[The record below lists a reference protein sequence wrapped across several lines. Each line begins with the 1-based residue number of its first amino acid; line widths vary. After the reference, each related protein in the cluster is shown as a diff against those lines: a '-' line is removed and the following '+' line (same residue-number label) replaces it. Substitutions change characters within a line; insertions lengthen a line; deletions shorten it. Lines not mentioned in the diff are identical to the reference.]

1 MVSIKDGDECLAD
14 MIQYRLLI
22 ENDLETLE
30 WT

>member
-1 MVSIKDGDECLAD
+1 MVSIKDGEECLPD

-22 ENDLETLE
+22 ANDLETLE

>member
-1 MVSIKDGDECLAD
+1 MVSIKKGDKCLPD
-14 MIQYRLLI
+14 MIQCRFLI